1 MTTSTSTLNDVYVRL
16 AEYLDK
22 APIGAP
28 MNDKLIEILK
38 IMYTPEE
45 AELAVKLPMMNAD
58 VPTLAQATGV
68 EEGKLK
74 DMLIKMAK
82 KGTVFM
88 NEKGKFR
95 LLPTLVGITETPFW
109 SGEKR
114 PESEKLAG
122 LWREYMYDGFFE
134 EACDR
139 ETPVVRVIPVD
150 ESLTTGATVTPHEK
164 VDELMDMLD
173 YFSVAHCP
181 CRLIARYTGQED
193 ACDHSTEN
201 CFHFGSMGKYM
212 VSVGMAR
219 EITKEEAKGLLK
231 EAHEEGLV
239 HIGDNYAGRLS
250 VICSCCSDCCVW
262 IRARKELEFTSFS
275 NSNYIMQVDEEKC
288 TGCGVCE
295 DRCPIDAVV
304 VNGVSVVNAEK
315 CMGCGVCYP
324 TCPSD
329 AISLVEREERT
340 EILGQMDFFQEL
352 LKNKGLA

>member
-1 MTTSTSTLNDVYVRL
+1 MSDKNDVYTGL
-16 AEYLDK
+16 AEHLDR

-28 MNDKLIEILK
+28 MNDKFIEILK

-45 AELAVKLPMMNAD
+45 AELALKLPMMNAD
-58 VPTLAQATGV
+58 IPTLAQSTGM
-68 EEGKLK
+68 EEGRLK

-95 LLPTLVGITETPFW
+95 LLPTLVGITETPFF
-109 SGEKR
+109 SGKKK

-122 LWREYMYDGFFE
+122 LWREYMY
-134 EACDR
+134 EALFKEVCDR
-139 ETPVVRVIPVD
+139 EMPVARVIPVD
-150 ESLTTGATVTPHEK
+150 ESLESGAKVTPHEK
-164 VDELMDMLD
+164 IDELIDMLD

-181 CRLIARYTGQED
+181 CRLTARYTGQKEV
-193 ACDHSTEN
+193 CDHSTEN

-219 EITKEEAKGLLK
+219 ELTRDEAKKLLR

-239 HIGDNYAGRLS
+239 HIGDNHAGRLS
-250 VICSCCSDCCVW
+250 TICSCCGDCCVW
-262 IRARKELEFTSFS
+262 MRARKELEFTSFS
-275 NSNYIMQVDEEKC
+275 NSNYVMKVDEEKC

-295 DRCPIDAVV
+295 ERCPIDAVV
-304 VNGVSVVNAEK
+304 VNGVSTVNADK

-340 EILGQMDFFQEL
+340 ELMNHMEYVQEL